1 MSFGDDHLAD
11 CGIGM
16 TVSSRISKAHRA
28 AIGQANPRRSLDL
41 CKEQFDGIGKIEN
54 FELLFCQSTV
64 LNGGAV
70 EIGNEAVRCLP
81 GG

>member
-1 MSFGDDHLAD
+1 MTLGDDYLAD

-16 TVSSRISKAHRA
+16 AVSSRICQAHRT

-41 CKEQFDGIGKIEN
+41 RKKQLDGIGKIEN
-54 FELLFCQSTV
+54 FELLFCQSAV

-70 EIGNEAVRCLP
+70 EIGYEAVRCLP
-81 GG
+81 RG